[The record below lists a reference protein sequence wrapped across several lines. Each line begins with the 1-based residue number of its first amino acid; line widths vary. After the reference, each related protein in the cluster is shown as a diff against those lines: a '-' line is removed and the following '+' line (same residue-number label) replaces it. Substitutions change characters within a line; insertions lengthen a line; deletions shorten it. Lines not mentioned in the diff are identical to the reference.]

1 MFAVVAMGV
10 PGPEQGPRPGSGRVE
25 STPIVVEL
33 FTSEGCESCPPADV
47 LLQRLAS
54 AQPVSGA
61 QIIPLSLHV
70 DYWDQLGWKDRFS
83 SAALTNRQ
91 RTYGSRFHT
100 DDIYTP
106 QMVVDGRS
114 AFVGSDADAARKA
127 IAKAA
132 TAAHGGMRIERAG
145 SAVTVT
151 ATDLPNHDRADIV
164 VALAEDHLTSKVTRG
179 ENHGRTLTHTAVVR
193 TLAVVGEAAGRTAEA
208 RSTLAIDPAW
218 KREELRI
225 VAFVQE
231 RRGGAILASA
241 MVPLEPA
248 RP

>member
-1 MFAVVAMGV
+1 MRRTGLLFAVALAIASGGV
-10 PGPEQGPRPGSGRVE
+10 HATPAPTRAEGP
-25 STPIVVEL
+25 TPVIVEL
-33 FTSEGCESCPPADV
+33 FTSEGCSDCPPADT
-47 LLQRLAS
+47 LLEKLIA
-54 AQPVSGA
+54 APPVAGV
-61 QIIPLSLHV
+61 QVIGLGQHV

-91 RTYGSRFHT
+91 RAYGSRFHT

-164 VALAEDHLTSKVTRG
+164 VALAEDH
-179 ENHGRTLTHTAVVR
+179 
-193 TLAVVGEAAGRTAEA
+193 
-208 RSTLAIDPAW
+208 
-218 KREELRI
+218 
-225 VAFVQE
+225 
-231 RRGGAILASA
+231 
-241 MVPLEPA
+241 
-248 RP
+248 